1 MFSIWWLLAAL
12 TCGIYLGMLL
22 FALMQMS
29 AGLPAQPRARSVR
42 KHGVALRR
50 LRGRPNAMAA

>member
-29 AGLPAQPRARSVR
+29 ADLPAQPRVRSVR
-42 KHGVALRR
+42 KHGAAIRR
-50 LRGRPNAMAA
+50 LRGRLNAVAA